1 MIFQNNLYVKW
12 DSRNPPWTFI
22 LMYFVL
28 LFFTPIIQTPKSTK
42 MCKFKLKRIL
52 CFVKRFMPIF
62 FPVNCERNVLVFVK
76 LMQNPLSHRKTK
88 IQSKSFTFHLT
99 HFRYM
104 LTEIGSR
111 DLGDQQRYNM
121 LEVSEWSMTHAKTLF
136 PVFSPSCPRPRARE
150 GDEYMRTREAGLL
163 RWLLNREGEMD
174 GISNER
180 VLENFRRF

>member
-12 DSRNPPWTFI
+12 DSRNPPWTYI

-28 LFFTPIIQTPKSTK
+28 FFLTPIIRTPKSTK
-42 MCKFKLKRIL
+42 KCKFKFKRIL
-52 CFVKRFMPIF
+52 CFVKRLMPIL
-62 FPVNCERNVLVFVK
+62 FPVNCERNVLFFVK

-88 IQSKSFTFHLT
+88 LQSKSFTCRLT

-121 LEVSEWSMTHAKTLF
+121 LEVSGWSMTHVETLF
-136 PVFSPSCPRPRARE
+136 PVFSPSCSRPRPRE
-150 GDEYMRTREAGLL
+150 GAEYMRTREAGLL
-163 RWLLNREGEMD
+163 RWLLHRKEKWTVFPTKE
-174 GISNER
+174 
-180 VLENFRRF
+180 F